1 LSPEI
6 SLLTFYGVTFSCGLF
21 RKNEPLLYAV
31 CFCHALILSVL
42 MPDRHLLFIR
52 ECLFLKA
59 LMLLRGFRKK
69 GGKNQNEV
77 ELMDAYE
84 NKH

>member
-1 LSPEI
+1 MERFRLFDKKIWRNKYYTIFLCRS
-6 SLLTFYGVTFSCGLF
+6 SRDGL
-21 RKNEPLLYAV
+21 
-31 CFCHALILSVL
+31 
-42 MPDRHLLFIR
+42 LLFIR
-52 ECLFLKA
+52 VCLFFMA